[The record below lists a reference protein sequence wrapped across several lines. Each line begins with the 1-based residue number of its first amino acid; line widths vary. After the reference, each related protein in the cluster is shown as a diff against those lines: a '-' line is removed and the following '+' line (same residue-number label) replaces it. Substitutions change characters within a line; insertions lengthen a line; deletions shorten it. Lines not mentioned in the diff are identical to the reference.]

1 MVPRGSAELRN
12 SGSALLCVA
21 GSALACTQGSRLCA
35 LHYFLICK
43 EMKHSIR
50 QGLQERRI
58 CSETLV
64 LWHCSQRPG
73 LISDQCGL
81 CASQGRPLPGA
92 AHQAAAP
99 FAGCCCCF
107 WRNTHSVSSFD
118 PRFLSNEIN
127 KIISLDINCSG
138 SLFFSCISL
147 VRRIQAIRALV
158 PSD

>member
-1 MVPRGSAELRN
+1 MVPRGSAELRRN

-73 LISDQCGL
+73 SISAGSAPHRAGL
-81 CASQGRPLPGA
+81 
-92 AHQAAAP
+92 
-99 FAGCCCCF
+99 F
-107 WRNTHSVSSFD
+107 
-118 PRFLSNEIN
+118 
-127 KIISLDINCSG
+127 
-138 SLFFSCISL
+138 
-147 VRRIQAIRALV
+147 RALPTRPQH
-158 PSD
+158 PSQAVVVASGEIHTLFPLSILDFFPMRLTKLYH